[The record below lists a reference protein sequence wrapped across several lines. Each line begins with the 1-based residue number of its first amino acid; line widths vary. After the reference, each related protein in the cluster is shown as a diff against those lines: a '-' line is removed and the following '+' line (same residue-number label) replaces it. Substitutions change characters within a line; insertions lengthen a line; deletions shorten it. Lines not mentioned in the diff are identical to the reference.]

1 MIEVTGPIMSV
12 QDYWIMGTGCDG
24 VLEVKGTKFL
34 SGFVL
39 QHPFN
44 KHSYYHRVNFDG
56 DQASRAKLEAF
67 AGEARR
73 TKGRAYATVVGM
85 FETRV
90 PIDSLIDATAPYSNR
105 GFGHMNGAPGQII
118 VKTTKNV
125 RIDEKYPLTK

>member
-1 MIEVTGPIMSV
+1 MRLAIALVLCLGGLARAEQAESVSICEILRDPARWNGKMIEVTGPIMSV

-73 TKGRAYATVVGM
+73 TKGVRDCRWHV
-85 FETRV
+85 R
-90 PIDSLIDATAPYSNR
+90 DASPN
-105 GFGHMNGAPGQII
+105 
-118 VKTTKNV
+118 
-125 RIDEKYPLTK
+125 

>member
-12 QDYWIMGTGCDG
+12 QDYWVMGTGCDG
-24 VLEVKGTKFL
+24 VLQVKGSKFL

-44 KHSYYHRVNFDG
+44 KNSYYHRVNFDW
-56 DQASRAKLEAF
+56 DQASRAELEAV
-67 AGEARR
+67 ADEARR
-73 TKGRAYATVVGM
+73 TKGRAYATVVGL

-118 VKTTKNV
+118 VKAIKNM
-125 RIDEKYPLTK
+125 RIDEKDPLPK